1 MVVYSKEQQEAPRPA
16 NPDGTVLAFDKMLM
30 DTKWRVFSCESEAYI
45 NCVLMR
51 RSSYCSL
58 EMRVWHLFSL
68 STWFDAGTLRSGIT
82 LGSLGLQNRGP
93 PSISAS
99 YSLVVRPRGL
109 DQAVSESEDADFASL
124 PSRSRKVAD
133 LGGQHKTD
141 LLRHR
146 DILQC
151 PWNALAMLFFY
162 KWHVLNEP
170 PPDFDDPTWAD
181 QPLFH
186 NDSALRDAHLEQFCG
201 SLYNEFIEGAERGT
215 QQYKYMTSAAY
226 DAVDTALSSSMLLR
240 NSVSAVQNMYVTR
253 RSLQN
258 GHCASIQLAN
268 AGFPASKSKAYSV
281 PRQSYAISRSLEEMI
296 FPFAD
301 ELPRYDD
308 LIRRGANPGTW
319 DAIVGFCNLL
329 KILRTALLQDMAIM
343 FDMPFYRRMLQG
355 STIMSSDIFHSLAFI
370 SSTDHIRDLSWS
382 SDFLPLVESQPCDSR
397 LPRVVPYA
405 AGAALSDSLALAE
418 PPVDEMAKAA
428 ISALDSP
435 SAEPPKPVVSKPDVS
450 SKRKLGDPALPVTE
464 NPAPKRPC
472 AAAPPGFGDVAAEAL
487 VIDLT
492 LDDSDADD
500 AMCLGKQPTD
510 PTSTLLVDSFG
521 EPRPA
526 ASDHETAEHPIK
538 QGGDQD
544 QDQGWEQD
552 AHEPLLSATTAV
564 PTPISNAFAGGD
576 DDSGADNPTEATPV
590 NCAPTA
596 AIPELSKPELDRWV
610 EALLQVQANSPADAR
625 VSSTDSSASDKT
637 LMATDD
643 TAEHALSAEGI
654 YLRRKAALAD
664 VLLEA
669 VRVMSDGLAEV
680 VGGNQSINRKI
691 SRILSRQK
699 PDSVASSG
707 LLDTQMSAGGA
718 NRSNTAKNQYSMEKL
733 QFVTLRNSE
742 RIEKLAEEVEEHMEF
757 MKLAI
762 MQAQMAAP
770 NDRAFNTGVLILSG
784 MQPIS
789 SGHSRDPHAPEQH
802 AAASAIAKARS
813 GPHAHLLEGATLYTT
828 MEPCSSPMFAKTPC
842 TTHIVNAR
850 IRRVVIGV
858 KEPESF
864 ANCRG
869 VDTLCAAGVEVVH
882 LLLLQEEC
890 LATNIHLLT

>member
-1 MVVYSKEQQEAPRPA
+1 QQEAPRPA

-215 QQYKYMTSAAY
+215 QRYKYMTSAAY

-397 LPRVVPYA
+397 LPRVVPYT

-435 SAEPPKPVVSKPDVS
+435 SAEPPKPVVSKPVVS
-450 SKRKLGDPALPVTE
+450 CDEPPVAAPEDAHLSASTPPRADPPAVEPPVVECTAVVVHKGSIVEMGTRVQDSDAMEQCAPAVQPSQPELPCASLPFPKREPSYPMLEDTPMASGFAPILPRPAAPQPPGASPVTVKRKLGDPALPVTDD
-464 NPAPKRPC
+464 PAPKRPC

-625 VSSTDSSASDKT
+625 VGSTDSSASDKT

-643 TAEHALSAEGI
+643 TAEHALSAEDI

-707 LLDTQMSAGGA
+707 LPDTQMSAGGA

-742 RIEKLAEEVEEHMEF
+742 RIEKLAGTADEAL
-757 MKLAI
+757 K
-762 MQAQMAAP
+762 MAAS
-770 NDRAFNTGVLILSG
+770 VL
-784 MQPIS
+784 
-789 SGHSRDPHAPEQH
+789 DPT
-802 AAASAIAKARS
+802 SNS
-813 GPHAHLLEGATLYTT
+813 
-828 MEPCSSPMFAKTPC
+828 FAK
-842 TTHIVNAR
+842 
-850 IRRVVIGV
+850 
-858 KEPESF
+858 
-864 ANCRG
+864 
-869 VDTLCAAGVEVVH
+869 
-882 LLLLQEEC
+882 
-890 LATNIHLLT
+890 

>member
-1 MVVYSKEQQEAPRPA
+1 QQEAPRPA

-370 SSTDHIRDLSWS
+370 SSTDHIRDLS
-382 SDFLPLVESQPCDSR
+382 
-397 LPRVVPYA
+397 
-405 AGAALSDSLALAE
+405 
-418 PPVDEMAKAA
+418 PVTA
-428 ISALDSP
+428 
-435 SAEPPKPVVSKPDVS
+435 
-450 SKRKLGDPALPVTE
+450 KRKLGDPALPVTE

-625 VSSTDSSASDKT
+625 VGSTDSSASDKT

-742 RIEKLAEEVEEHMEF
+742 RIEKLAGTADEAL
-757 MKLAI
+757 K
-762 MQAQMAAP
+762 MAAS
-770 NDRAFNTGVLILSG
+770 VL
-784 MQPIS
+784 
-789 SGHSRDPHAPEQH
+789 DPT
-802 AAASAIAKARS
+802 SNS
-813 GPHAHLLEGATLYTT
+813 
-828 MEPCSSPMFAKTPC
+828 FAK
-842 TTHIVNAR
+842 
-850 IRRVVIGV
+850 
-858 KEPESF
+858 
-864 ANCRG
+864 
-869 VDTLCAAGVEVVH
+869 
-882 LLLLQEEC
+882 
-890 LATNIHLLT
+890 